1 MKAYL
6 ILSFIV
12 FAYSLPNQV
21 YVIKE
26 CFEKLYNAEENSELT
41 KSVNDELL
49 QWKVKE
55 FYDKVDAVDPTLRP
69 KIEGCVEDANKHY
82 YSHINKRRRTR
93 SPEVRSQYIRRPIPI
108 PVDIRQNINR
118 PIPVVI
124 KQNPSRPIPVV
135 IKQNPSR
142 PILSPEV
149 RKQNPSRRAP
159 PLEVISKNI
168 IHPIPV
174 PEVRNQKPRR
184 YVPPPPEVLE
194 VKSKIPSNHVLAP
207 EVKSQKASRRVPA
220 SKDKKGKPR
229 LRDPPPKHKKNK
241 PNYLD

>member
-21 YVIKE
+21 YVIKD
-26 CFEKLYNAEENSELT
+26 CFEKLYNATENSTENSELT

-55 FYDKVDAVDPTLRP
+55 FYDKVDALDPTLRP
-69 KIEGCVEDANKHY
+69 KIEECVDDANKHY
-82 YSHINKRRRTR
+82 YSHISKRRRTR
-93 SPEVRSQYIRRPIPI
+93 SPEVRSKYIRRPIPI
-108 PVDIRQNINR
+108 PVVIRQNI
-118 PIPVVI
+118 
-124 KQNPSRPIPVV
+124 
-135 IKQNPSR
+135 SR
-142 PILSPEV
+142 PILAPKV
-149 RKQNPSRRAP
+149 RNQNPSRRAP

-229 LRDPPPKHKKNK
+229 LRDPPPKKKK
-241 PNYLD
+241 K

>member
-6 ILSFIV
+6 ILLLIV

-21 YVIKE
+21 LVIKD
-26 CFEKLYNAEENSELT
+26 CFEKLYNATENSTENSELT

-69 KIEGCVEDANKHY
+69 KIEECVEDANKHY
-82 YSHINKRRRTR
+82 YSHISKRRRTR

-108 PVDIRQNINR
+108 PVVIRQNI
-118 PIPVVI
+118 
-124 KQNPSRPIPVV
+124 
-135 IKQNPSR
+135 SR
-142 PILSPEV
+142 PILAPEV
-149 RKQNPSRRAP
+149 RNQNPSRRAP
-159 PLEVISKNI
+159 PLEVINKNV

-229 LRDPPPKHKKNK
+229 LRDPPPKHKKK
-241 PNYLD
+241 

>member
-1 MKAYL
+1 MKAYF

-26 CFEKLYNAEENSELT
+26 CFEKLYNAPENSELT

-93 SPEVRSQYIRRPIPI
+93 SPEVKSQKASGPIP
-108 PVDIRQNINR
+108 D
-118 PIPVVI
+118 
-124 KQNPSRPIPVV
+124 
-135 IKQNPSR
+135 
-142 PILSPEV
+142 PEV
-149 RKQNPSRRAP
+149 R
-159 PLEVISKNI
+159 
-168 IHPIPV
+168 
-174 PEVRNQKPRR
+174 
-184 YVPPPPEVLE
+184 
-194 VKSKIPSNHVLAP
+194 
-207 EVKSQKASRRVPA
+207 SQKASRRVP
-220 SKDKKGKPR
+220 
-229 LRDPPPKHKKNK
+229 PPPQPPHKYKRK
-241 PNYLD
+241 

>member
-1 MKAYL
+1 MKVYL
-6 ILSFIV
+6 ILLLII
-12 FAYSLPNQV
+12 FASSLPNQAH
-21 YVIKE
+21 VIKD
-26 CFEKLYNAEENSELT
+26 CFEQLYNATENSTENSELT

-124 KQNPSRPIPVV
+124 KQNPSRPI
-135 IKQNPSR
+135 
-142 PILSPEV
+142 LSPEV

-207 EVKSQKASRRVPA
+207 KVKSQKASRRVPA

-229 LRDPPPKHKKNK
+229 LRDPPPKHKKK
-241 PNYLD
+241 

>member
-26 CFEKLYNAEENSELT
+26 CFEKLYNAAENSELT

-82 YSHINKRRRTR
+82 YSHISKRRRTR
-93 SPEVRSQYIRRPIPI
+93 SPEVKSQKASGPIP
-108 PVDIRQNINR
+108 D
-118 PIPVVI
+118 
-124 KQNPSRPIPVV
+124 
-135 IKQNPSR
+135 
-142 PILSPEV
+142 PEV
-149 RKQNPSRRAP
+149 R
-159 PLEVISKNI
+159 
-168 IHPIPV
+168 
-174 PEVRNQKPRR
+174 
-184 YVPPPPEVLE
+184 
-194 VKSKIPSNHVLAP
+194 
-207 EVKSQKASRRVPA
+207 SQKASRRVP
-220 SKDKKGKPR
+220 
-229 LRDPPPKHKKNK
+229 PPPPQPPHKHKRK
-241 PNYLD
+241 